1 MNKPLSINEV
11 VFYFLLCGGL
21 MSLNGF
27 QALDLI
33 YLLTTIILSG
43 LCLLLKKGTWLALGI
58 LIGLSLVW
66 PIYSYFFPCVFR
78 SAQIGEKQEKILL
91 LILCILL
98 FSLVP
103 SWPIRIILMLLVYS
117 ASYLRN
123 NSFEFHSLQKKF
135 NSTQDANWENESR
148 LREQNDYLK
157 SSQETEV
164 ALQIAEERNRI
175 ARDIHDNVGHL
186 LSSAILQ
193 LGAIQAIN
201 QNKQL
206 HLPLDQLNRTMNLG
220 MDRIRESVHDL
231 HHHSLPFPEALDL
244 LLSDF
249 QFCTV
254 EVIGTP
260 PSILSQTQQ
269 TVLITIIKEA
279 LTNVMKH
286 SQATKVTCDFKQLPA
301 FHRLQI
307 KNDKPKDRLNHT
319 HGIGLQTM
327 RQRINQVNGQL
338 HALEKENLFQLT
350 IILPKEEDQ

>member
-1 MNKPLSINEV
+1 MYTLI
-11 VFYFLLCGGL
+11 FLGSFLADTDYTDAFWSTL
-21 MSLNGF
+21 
-27 QALDLI
+27 
-33 YLLTTIILSG
+33 LLTCETIVLN
-43 LCLLLKKGTWLALGI
+43 
-58 LIGLSLVW
+58 
-66 PIYSYFFPCVFR
+66 F
-78 SAQIGEKQEKILL
+78 
-91 LILCILL
+91 
-98 FSLVP
+98 
-103 SWPIRIILMLLVYS
+103 IRY
-117 ASYLRN
+117 
-123 NSFEFHSLQKKF
+123 KKF

-231 HHHSLPFPEALDL
+231 HHHSLPFPQALDL

-254 EVIGTP
+254 EGNRNTAKY
-260 PSILSQTQQ
+260 SLSNTTNCPNHDHKRSLDQRH
-269 TVLITIIKEA
+269 EA
-279 LTNVMKH
+279 QSSNK
-286 SQATKVTCDFKQLPA
+286 K
-301 FHRLQI
+301 
-307 KNDKPKDRLNHT
+307 
-319 HGIGLQTM
+319 
-327 RQRINQVNGQL
+327 
-338 HALEKENLFQLT
+338 
-350 IILPKEEDQ
+350 